1 MIIKF
6 KNLSRYN
13 DRAVK
18 LYPDK
23 FKLKIIETPLDSK

>member
-6 KNLSRYN
+6 KNLSRYD

-18 LYPDK
+18 LNPDK
-23 FKLKIIETPLDSK
+23 VRLKTIETLLDSK